1 MLFLQLMK
9 ASKMWY
15 QENELSPGNSCW
27 GLVSLLAGWVP
38 ELGQCPL
45 PELRSPCLHV
55 EAVSREPEG
64 PSHLFVTAVQLLS
77 DVRLFATP
85 WTAAGQLPLLPTVS
99 HTLLK
104 FLSIELVTLHNIT
117 QTVGEDALT
126 LLIHLM
132 AYSFEN

>member
-1 MLFLQLMK
+1 ME
-9 ASKMWY
+9 ASKVWY
-15 QENELSPGNSCW
+15 QENELNLGNSCR
-27 GLVSLLAGWVP
+27 GLVLLLAGWVP
-38 ELGQCPL
+38 EHGQSPL
-45 PELRSPCLHV
+45 PELRSPSLHV

-64 PSHLFVTAVQLLS
+64 LSHLLVAAVQLLS

-99 HTLLK
+99 HALLK
-104 FLSIELVTLHNIT
+104 SLSIELVTLHNIT

-126 LLIHLM
+126 LFIHLM